1 MKNKIKQFGT
11 FVFENGDVIFAIIIV
26 IVLLVGT
33 AFENLQK

>member
-11 FVFENGDVIFAIIIV
+11 FMFENADVIFAIIIL

-33 AFENLQK
+33 AFETLQK